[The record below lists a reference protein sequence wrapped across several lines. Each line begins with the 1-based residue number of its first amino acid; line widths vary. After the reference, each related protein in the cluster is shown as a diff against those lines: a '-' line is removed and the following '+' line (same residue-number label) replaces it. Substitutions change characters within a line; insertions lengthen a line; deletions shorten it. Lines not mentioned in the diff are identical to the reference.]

1 MVHEGLF
8 DSRILFPGSVYRS
21 RFINGSSASAT
32 RLLCRRSSIPFSP
45 PLIVIIIIAQ
55 CLLLPFFL
63 LSCLT
68 PFGPPPFLPIYFPFL
83 LPPPPLKPFGPLL
96 RKTVSSIPVSCSPP
110 SSSPARIP
118 RLPFVAGRPPP
129 PPPCLGSVVLRWGGG
144 GRRQVSDRGERQ
156 GPSTTATLLP
166 GGDGGEDPPPFFPL
180 LFLVVAKQ
188 P

>member
-1 MVHEGLF
+1 MVHEGFF
-8 DSRILFPGSVYRS
+8 DSRIVFPAQEQIYQWQQCVSHKAFVPSIIHPFLSPSHRNNYHRSVSPPPILPSFLPHPFRSPSLLTNLFPL
-21 RFINGSSASAT
+21 SA
-32 RLLCRRSSIPFSP
+32 
-45 PLIVIIIIAQ
+45 
-55 CLLLPFFL
+55 
-63 LSCLT
+63 
-68 PFGPPPFLPIYFPFL
+68 
-83 LPPPPLKPFGPLL
+83 PPPLKPFGPLL

-129 PPPCLGSVVLRWGGG
+129 CLGSVVLRWGGG

-166 GGDGGEDPPPFFPL
+166 GGDGGGGGPPFSL